1 MTKHVH
7 GGNVYQY
14 KDCIDF
20 SANCNPLGTPQSV
33 KQAIIDSA
41 EHICEYPQ
49 VGYEPLKKALA
60 VYEGTEE
67 TQVICGNGAAEII
80 FTLCHARMPKKALL
94 PAPTFAE
101 YGQALLSIGCE
112 ISEYS
117 LSEEKDFVLGEEF
130 LSALEKGI
138 DIVFLCNPNN
148 PTGILLE
155 REFLLKILD
164 RCRELGIFLVVDE
177 CFLDFVEKPEAYTL
191 KGFLSQY
198 ENLFLLKAFT
208 KRYAMAGIRLGYG
221 LSGNKELLDRME
233 DCVQPWNLSVAAQA
247 AGIAALKETDYVNR
261 GRELVFKE
269 AARLKKELAS
279 LGLKVYP
286 SCANYIFFRG
296 PKDLF
301 ERCTEE
307 GILIRDCSNY
317 SGLSKGYYRIAVKK
331 EKENDALLKALVHIQ
346 ENRERGTK

>member
-148 PTGILLE
+148 PTGQLVDRSLLLQ
-155 REFLLKILD
+155 LLMECKRRNTL
-164 RCRELGIFLVVDE
+164 LVVDE
-177 CFLDFVEKPEAYTL
+177 CFMEFLPEWNLYSL
-191 KGFLSQY
+191 KNEVISY
-198 ENLFLLKAFT
+198 SNLVVIDAFT
-208 KRYAMAGIRLGYG
+208 KTYSLAGFRLGFCLAG
-221 LSGNKELLDRME
+221 SMEILSAMKKWG
-233 DCVQPWNLSVAAQA
+233 QSFSVSAPAQF
-247 AGIAALKETDYVNR
+247 AGVCALHDQEYMQTTYQFLPAE
-261 GRELVFKE
+261 REWLFQ
-269 AARLKKELAS
+269 RLKA
-279 LGLKVYP
+279 LGLDVWLSYGNYLLFRTSDKAIREKLLAKKV
-286 SCANYIFFRG
+286 
-296 PKDLF
+296 KV
-301 ERCTEE
+301 
-307 GILIRDCSNY
+307 RDCSHFY
-317 SGLSKGYYRIAVKK
+317 GLGSEYCRIAIRTH
-331 EKENDALLKALVHIQ
+331 KENLDFIEILRSVLGY
-346 ENRERGTK
+346 E